1 MAKRVFK
8 FGGSSVATAD
18 KIRAVA
24 RKVAAYVRQGDSI
37 VVVVSA
43 MGKTT
48 DGLIRLAMEVAP
60 SLNRREMDQLLATG
74 EQQTIALLALAL
86 EGEGI
91 RSRSFTGSQAGFL
104 VEGHYSEGR
113 IRRMEPQL
121 VERSLAA
128 GEVAVVAGFQGV
140 LPNGDTITLGRGGSD
155 LSAIALAASL
165 EADSCHIYTDVDGIY
180 SADPRVVPEAR
191 KLDHISYQECLEMAV
206 AGSKVLQSRSVE
218 LAARMELPVYV
229 ASTFSNEEGT
239 WVMNFDVN
247 EGLVVKA
254 VVSDRETAKVAVL
267 GVPDVPGV
275 AARLFSALA
284 DRGVGAEMIIQS
296 VMRGQVNDIGF
307 LVKKSLLG
315 DAIEVCRDLVRDI
328 GAQGVTYDTEIARV
342 SVIGAGIA
350 NHPEIPSQ
358 MFSILAAEGINL
370 DMIAAT
376 SMAITCV
383 VAAPK
388 MDQAVQALHGH
399 FVPDED

>member
-128 GEVAVVAGFQGV
+128 GEVAVVAGFQGA

>member
-86 EGEGI
+86 EGEGV

>member
-1 MAKRVFK
+1 VARRVFK
-8 FGGSSVATAD
+8 FGGSSVATAE
-18 KIRAVA
+18 KVRSVA
-24 RKVAAYVRQGDSI
+24 RKVACYVERGDFI
-37 VVVVSA
+37 AVVVSA

-86 EGEGI
+86 EGEGLK
-91 RSRSFTGSQAGFL
+91 SRSFTGAQAGFL
-104 VEGHYSEGR
+104 VSGRYSEGR
-113 IRRMEPQL
+113 IRRMEPQQ

-128 GEVAVVAGFQGV
+128 GEVPVVAGFQGV
-140 LPNGDTITLGRGGSD
+140 LPNGDVITLGRGGSD

-165 EADSCHIYTDVDGIY
+165 EADFCHIYTDVDGIY
-180 SADPRVVPEAR
+180 SADPRIVPRAR
-191 KLDHISYQECLEMAV
+191 KLDRISCRECLEMAV

-229 ASTFSNEEGT
+229 ASTFSDEEGT

-275 AARLFSALA
+275 AARLFFSLA

-296 VMRGQVNDIGF
+296 VMRGQVNDIAF

-315 DAIEVCRDLVRDI
+315 DAIEVCRGLVRDI
-328 GAQGVTYDTEIARV
+328 GAQGVTFDTEIARV

-358 MFSILAAEGINL
+358 MFSILAREGINL

-388 MDQAVQALHGH
+388 MEQAVRALHGH
-399 FVPDED
+399 FIPEED

>member
-24 RKVAAYVRQGDSI
+24 RRVAAYVRQGDSI

-86 EGEGI
+86 EGEGV

-191 KLDHISYQECLEMAV
+191 KLDYISYQECLEMAV

-399 FVPDED
+399 FLPDED